1 MGIVAD
7 LEMMAERPNDSPP
20 VQFYT

>member
-1 MGIVAD
+1 MCIVAD